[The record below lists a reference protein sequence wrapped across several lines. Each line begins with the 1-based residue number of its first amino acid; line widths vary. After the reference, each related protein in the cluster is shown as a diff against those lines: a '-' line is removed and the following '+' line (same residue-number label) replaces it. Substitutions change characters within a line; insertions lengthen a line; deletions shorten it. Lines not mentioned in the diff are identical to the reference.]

1 MKSFAMVGAGNVAWH
16 MSQALVK
23 AGFAPLCVYSRS
35 AEKARELAGVLG
47 TTAVSTFGGIT
58 DKADVYII
66 AVKDDS
72 IPEVISAVAQLNKK
86 SLYLHTAGSVS
97 IDVFKGKTARYG
109 VLYPL
114 QSFTKGRSLDF
125 SRIPLF
131 IEGDSS
137 ETTDD
142 IRLLAQ
148 KISVAKVTELN
159 SEKRKLMH
167 LAAVFASNFVNHCY
181 NVASHIMRSHGIPFE
196 YMYPLIDEVASKIH
210 SMPPSDAQTGP
221 AVRND
226 RNVIDRHLSLLSD
239 EPAFREIYGIMSDG
253 IHKIRNK
260 S

>member
-86 SLYLHTAGSVS
+86 SLYLHTA
-97 IDVFKGKTARYG
+97 RYG

-181 NVASHIMRSHGIPFE
+181 ACAADILNSSGVSFQTLL
-196 YMYPLIDEVASKIH
+196 PLIEETCGKALRYDKKVMETH
-210 SMPPSDAQTGP
+210 ESMLDGT
-221 AVRND
+221 
-226 RNVIDRHLSLLSD
+226 LLD
-239 EPAFREIYGIMSDG
+239 VYRIMSRS
-253 IHKIRNK
+253 IHEK
-260 S
+260 SLVEP